1 MTEVILERIPEGT
14 LLLTR
19 SEISA
24 MVDLKEY
31 IDIVEDAFRKHA
43 EGKSF
48 GTGMLHADVK
58 ENVEF
63 HIKAGGVSLSMQYF
77 ALKVNGSSFQ
87 NMEQFNLP
95 NIMGAII
102 LFDGDK
108 VFPLAIMDSI
118 EITKKRTGAATAVA
132 AKYLA
137 RRDSETVT
145 ICGYGNQGKIQLMA
159 LNEVV
164 SLKTAYVWG
173 RDEVRGNSYVEEMAE
188 ELAIDVKYTSDLEEA
203 TGKSDIIVTCTPSR
217 MPFLKNSFVRPG
229 TFVAAV
235 GADSPDKHELEA
247 DLLSRNR
254 VVCDITEQC
263 AKVGELHHAIVDGIM
278 KVTDV
283 EGELGEI
290 IAGNVEGRTN
300 EDEIIIYDSTGT
312 AIQDAAAAALCY
324 EKAVSLGVGTMIN
337 LMK

>member
-1 MTEVILERIPEGT
+1 MQKEIPEGT

-19 SEISA
+19 GEISS

-31 IDIVEDAFRKHA
+31 INIVEDAFKKHA

-58 ENVEF
+58 ENIEF
-63 HIKAGGVSLSMQYF
+63 HIKAGGVSLSRRYF

-102 LFDGDK
+102 LFNGDN

-118 EITKKRTGAATAVA
+118 EITKMRTGAATAVA

-137 RRDSETVT
+137 REDSKTVT

-159 LNEVV
+159 LKEVV
-164 SLKTAYVWG
+164 PLKTAYVWG
-173 RDEVRGNSYVEEMAE
+173 RDKIRGNSYAEEMAE
-188 ELAIDVKYTSDLEEA
+188 ELAIDVKYTSDLEGA
-203 TGKSDIIVTCTPSR
+203 AVKSDIIVTCTPSQV
-217 MPFLKNSFVRPG
+217 PFLKSDFVRPG

-247 DLLSRNR
+247 DLLSGNINR

-263 AKVGELHHAIVDGIM
+263 AQVGELHHAIAAGIM
-278 KVTDV
+278 KVEDV
-283 EGELGEI
+283 AGELGEI
-290 IAGNVEGRTN
+290 IAGNVEGRAN

-324 EKAVSLGVGTMIN
+324 EKAVSAGVGTMIN